1 MPKRQGNSYPSRKRQ
16 RHGKT
21 SLHNQIATLQATLLT
36 TTRTLAGCLKKTGK
50 QETKES
56 SDSSSESSQ
65 GDSTET
71 QEITDDLPKVY
82 FNKRFNN
89 NNRKPNSAQA
99 LAYIQNKP
107 LRKILRENRIYDKIV
122 FHRASF
128 LNWANGDPDLVSIQ
142 VDIPFP
148 TPEKPTPEEKFLQ
161 ETEHQETGTT
171 LPPEKETN
179 NDEKSTSFKKEYVH
193 FFRLPFRQS
202 VKLPTNTDYGKH
214 LRYFIKIHSK
224 HQIIWCPPTPQ

>member
-71 QEITDDLPKVY
+71 QEITDDLLTYIHFIVGVSHQFHSALEVLEVGRNFALDLNFNRGFSTNCLGNPK
-82 FNKRFNN
+82 K
-89 NNRKPNSAQA
+89 
-99 LAYIQNKP
+99 L
-107 LRKILRENRIYDKIV
+107 
-122 FHRASF
+122 
-128 LNWANGDPDLVSIQ
+128 
-142 VDIPFP
+142 FP
-148 TPEKPTPEEKFLQ
+148 IF
-161 ETEHQETGTT
+161 
-171 LPPEKETN
+171 
-179 NDEKSTSFKKEYVH
+179 
-193 FFRLPFRQS
+193 
-202 VKLPTNTDYGKH
+202 
-214 LRYFIKIHSK
+214 
-224 HQIIWCPPTPQ
+224 